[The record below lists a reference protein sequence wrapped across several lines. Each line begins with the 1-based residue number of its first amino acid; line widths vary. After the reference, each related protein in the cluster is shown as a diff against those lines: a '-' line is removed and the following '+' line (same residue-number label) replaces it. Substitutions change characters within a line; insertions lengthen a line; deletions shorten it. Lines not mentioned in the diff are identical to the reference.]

1 MRFVM
6 GRIGGETMKYLLAH
20 DIGTSGDKAALF
32 SADGR
37 LIASKMVPYET
48 FYAEGGAIEQNP
60 QDWWQAV
67 CRATRAVTAK
77 IDPAQIAAVCFGG
90 MGHCCTC
97 LDEQGNFLAPSLL
110 WSDSRSGQ
118 EQAELEAAF
127 GAKRCYELTG
137 HECSTAYTITKLM
150 WVKKYWPEVYR
161 KTHKVLTAKDV
172 IVYRLT
178 GRMCTDYSDACGYMA
193 YDYKKM
199 AWDPE
204 IIRAAGLRQE
214 LFPEIVSGRE
224 VAGYVTRQAAAETGL
239 AEGTPVVPGGMDGQ
253 VANIGAGTLG
263 ETNFHLGTSTTARL
277 HVPADIT
284 DPEERYEFW
293 AGIQPGTG
301 DLAGTMNAFGGSIAW
316 MRQNLCDREEKLAAQ
331 AGAPIFD
338 FLAERA
344 AESPVGARGLIFLP
358 FLQGER
364 TPYFDAKAKGCFL
377 GLSMHHTDA
386 DLKRAVFEGAVL
398 HLAMMMEDL
407 AELSGR
413 PAPKTASVAGGAA
426 GSDLVCQMMA
436 DAMGCRMLRLD
447 VGGEVGSLGAA
458 VCGGV
463 GVGIYPDFSAANE
476 FLSVEREFEPNLR
489 HTQLYREKLELYRKC
504 YPALKEIFAK
514 LV

>member
-1 MRFVM
+1 
-6 GRIGGETMKYLLAH
+6 
-20 DIGTSGDKAALF
+20 
-32 SADGR
+32 
-37 LIASKMVPYET
+37 
-48 FYAEGGAIEQNP
+48 
-60 QDWWQAV
+60 
-67 CRATRAVTAK
+67 
-77 IDPAQIAAVCFGG
+77 
-90 MGHCCTC
+90 
-97 LDEQGNFLAPSLL
+97 
-110 WSDSRSGQ
+110 
-118 EQAELEAAF
+118 
-127 GAKRCYELTG
+127 
-137 HECSTAYTITKLM
+137 M
-150 WVKKYWPEVYR
+150 WIKKHWPEVYQ

-199 AWDPE
+199 AWAPE
-204 IIRAAGLRQE
+204 IIAAAGLRQE

-284 DPEERYEFW
+284 DPQERYEFW

-316 MRQNLCDREEKLAAQ
+316 MRQNLCGREEKLAAQ
-331 AGAPIFD
+331 AGAPVFEA
-338 FLAERA
+338 LAERA
-344 AESPVGARGLIFLP
+344 AQSPVGARGLIFLP

-364 TPYFDAKAKGCFL
+364 TPYFDARAKGCFL

-386 DLKRAVFEGAVL
+386 DLKRAVFEGAAL

-407 AELSGR
+407 AQLSGK
-413 PAPKTASVAGGAA
+413 PAPQTASVAGGAA

-436 DAMGCRMLRLD
+436 DAMGCRMLRLS

-463 GVGIYPDFSAANE
+463 GVGLYSDFSAANE
-476 FLSVEREFEPNLR
+476 FLSVEKEFEPNLV
-489 HTQLYREKLELYRKC
+489 HAQIYREKLALYRKC

-514 LV
+514 QA